1 MKHLCAGVWT
11 PIVFHIK
18 GDVDQPNRRGL
29 CNTTAARRWRIV
41 RWRLKAE
48 IFVQFFT
55 TSLGRA
61 SPSIRWHDDVSQ
73 ILGNCTC
80 RQGKKDEDSAFIQE
94 MIGWAPTTSIPRG
107 CRFVPYNYTVPKTS
121 RHRWCLGMEKI
132 LVIHQ
137 GLGQFLWAYIFRVV
151 VSLGGFWG
159 HLLSCPQIFAT
170 LMNGFS
176 TNPPPKMPTHPGEYL
191 LKCFNGVW
199 SVVFFGG
206 PQYRTFS
213 ASVSSMP
220 RDSVYIKE
228 QFLYSWLPQQ
238 QISKVSHCEVR
249 RGSHAG
255 LWKHLQTRGFCWQRQ
270 PAHPRIFA
278 HSDRQFVMGNP
289 TLETATRRFS
299 FR

>member
-1 MKHLCAGVWT
+1 MFIN
-11 PIVFHIK
+11 PIGEVYVI
-18 GDVDQPNRRGL
+18 PRPRGGGESS
-29 CNTTAARRWRIV
+29 AEG
-41 RWRLKAE
+41 WRLR
-48 IFVQFFT
+48 FLYSFLRRV
-55 TSLGRA
+55 LVGLRPA
-61 SPSIRWHDDVSQ
+61 SDDMMMSVKSWE
-73 ILGNCTC
+73 TAHVDS
-80 RQGKKDEDSAFIQE
+80 GKKDENSAFIQE

-199 SVVFFGG
+199 SVVFLGG

-278 HSDRQFVMGNP
+278 HSDRQFVMGNT